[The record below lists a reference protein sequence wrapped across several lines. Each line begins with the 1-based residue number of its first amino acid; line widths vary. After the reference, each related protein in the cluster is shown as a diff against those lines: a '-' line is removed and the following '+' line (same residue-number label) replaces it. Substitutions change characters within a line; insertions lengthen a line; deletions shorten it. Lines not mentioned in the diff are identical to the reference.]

1 VAVAVA
7 IAPKARGRG
16 GAAGIRQRNSRVH
29 AIIAQR
35 CATCHSAHPTQPGFA
50 TAPAGMMLDT
60 ERDPPARGA
69 NLQAGG
75 RAESHAAG

>member
-1 VAVAVA
+1 VALSGHRRGLLVAVAVA

-16 GAAGIRQRNSRVH
+16 GRGRDPAAQFKVH

-50 TAPAGMMLDT
+50 TAP
-60 ERDPPARGA
+60 PA
-69 NLQAGG
+69 
-75 RAESHAAG
+75 